1 MKVKLQVDIKKLIE
15 RGDFRTLKLLLE
27 DQDAN
32 VVFEMIEELET
43 SEKAIVFR
51 LLHKDIAAEVFSKLE
66 SDEQFE
72 LVRMLTDEEIK
83 SIIRSMEPSDRAELL
98 DELPADV
105 VTKLL
110 SFLPKNEREQT
121 IEILNYPDNS
131 AGRLMSPYF
140 VYVTKD
146 MTVEK
151 ALTKVRKFGKDA
163 DTIYTIFVIEED
175 RTLAGTLELEDLL
188 FSESEVLVEEVY
200 TPAPAYVK
208 TTTDQEEVAEL
219 MKNYDLNAIAVVD
232 NDLRLVG
239 IITID
244 DIVDIIEEEATE
256 DIHKMA
262 GMNVTATSYFHTSPF
277 VFVKNRLP
285 WLFGL
290 LLLQSLSALV
300 VSRYENALALYPIL
314 AAFMA
319 TMVDAG
325 GNAGGQSSTLIIRSL
340 ALGDIELKDWWKVF
354 LREVYLGAIMGAVLG
369 VTLFLRSFMI
379 TSNVSINFSAGVALF
394 LIMIFSNAVGA
405 MLPFVGKFFKIDPA
419 VMSGPLVTTIADLA
433 GMLIYFSIA
442 TLILG
447 I

>member
-175 RTLAGTLELEDLL
+175 RTLAGTLKLEDLL

-200 TPAPAYVK
+200 TPDPVYVK

-239 IITID
+239 IVTID

-262 GMNVTATSYFHTSPF
+262 GMNVTSTSYFHTSPF
-277 VFVKNRLP
+277 VFIKNRLP

-300 VSRYENALALYPIL
+300 VSRYEKALSLYPIL

-379 TSNVSINFSAGVALF
+379 TSNVSINFSAGIAIF
-394 LIMIFSNAVGA
+394 LVMVFSNAVGA
-405 MLPFVGKFFKIDPA
+405 MLPFVGKVLKIDPA
-419 VMSGPLVTTIADLA
+419 VMSGPLVTTIADLF
-433 GMLIYFSIA
+433 GMLIYFSVA

>member
-83 SIIRSMEPSDRAELL
+83 SIIRSMDPSDRAELL

-175 RTLAGTLELEDLL
+175 RTLAGTLKLEDLL

-262 GMNVTATSYFHTSPF
+262 GMNVTATSYFHTSPS
-277 VFVKNRLP
+277 VFIKNRLP

-300 VSRYENALALYPIL
+300 VSRFENALSLYPIL

-369 VTLFLRSFMI
+369 VTLFLRGFMI

-405 MLPFVGKFFKIDPA
+405 MLPFVGKLFKIDPA
-419 VMSGPLVTTIADLA
+419 VMSGPLITTIADLV